1 MSFYKT
7 MYKKTASSVLVLA
20 ALSLVSLPN
29 GFVPSPHLNLP
40 ACAAEDS
47 KPICGKP
54 APDFTLTDTHGKSH
68 KLSEDKG
75 KYVVLEWFNFSCPF
89 VQKHYESG
97 NMQKLQKDYTGKGV
111 VWYSISSSAEGKP
124 GNHTPAEH
132 NAMFKKHHSVPSA
145 ILVDSAGEVGHLYD
159 AKTTPDMFVINPEGI
174 LIYAGAIDDQPDTE
188 VSSVPGAKN
197 YVKAA
202 LDESMRGKPVAIAST
217 KSYGCS
223 VKY

>member
-1 MSFYKT
+1 
-7 MYKKTASSVLVLA
+7 MYKITAPSVLLLA
-20 ALSLVSLPN
+20 ALNLISLPN
-29 GFVPSPHLNLP
+29 EFAPTSLQLNM
-40 ACAAEDS
+40 AASAASES
-47 KPICGKP
+47 QSTKPVCGKP
-54 APDFTLTDTHGKSH
+54 APDFTLTDTHGEEH
-68 KLSEDKG
+68 KLSEARG

-89 VQKHYESG
+89 VKKHYESG
-97 NMQKLQKDYTGKGV
+97 NMQNLQKEYMGKGV
-111 VWYSISSSAEGKP
+111 IWYSINSSAEGKP

-132 NAMFKKHHSVPSA
+132 NAMFKRHQAAPSA
-145 ILVDSAGEVGHLYD
+145 ILVDSTGEVGHLYG
-159 AKTTPDMFVINPEGI
+159 AKTTPDMYVINPQGI

-188 VSSVPGAKN
+188 ISSVANAKN